1 MLITSP
7 EGKLFAI
14 ITVFA
19 LLCIPKNKEGL
30 ENKQRIS
37 SCAELKSKHRCG
49 GLVDQ
54 MNMLYFGEN
63 PFDFSQ
69 WLNLATGTDEP
80 AVY

>member
-19 LLCIPKNKEGL
+19 LLCVPKKKEGL
-30 ENKQRIS
+30 DYKQRVS
-37 SCAELKSKHRCG
+37 SCTEPKSKHRYV

-54 MNMLYFGEN
+54 MNVPYFGEN
-63 PFDFSQ
+63 PFNIYQ
-69 WLNLATGTDEP
+69 RLNSATGC
-80 AVY
+80 